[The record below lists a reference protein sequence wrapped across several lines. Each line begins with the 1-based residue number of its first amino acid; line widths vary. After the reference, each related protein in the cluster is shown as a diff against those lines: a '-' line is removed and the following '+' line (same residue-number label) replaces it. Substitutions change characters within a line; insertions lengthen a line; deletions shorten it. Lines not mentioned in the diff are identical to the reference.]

1 MLNHPLSAQ
10 YIALGAIPVP
20 LHLDLLAKWFQFVVY
35 TRIYEYNAQESIHLK
50 GFEISEE
57 GNIWPQ

>member
-1 MLNHPLSAQ
+1 MSVMLNHPLSAQ

-35 TRIYEYNAQESIHLK
+35 KDL
-50 GFEISEE
+50 
-57 GNIWPQ
+57 